1 MALTPPQPEDRE
13 LMRRLS
19 AGDRDAMKE
28 LFDRH
33 AAGVLGLLMRM
44 LRRRGEAEEL
54 LQEVFFDAWS
64 QADKYRPEA
73 SAPRSWLM
81 MMARC
86 RAIDRI
92 RSVRSRRHR
101 ERRAVEQ
108 ARVDGYPVE
117 LPEGF
122 ENLQR
127 EESRQRVA
135 AALGELPAEQREAIE
150 AAFFEGLSHS
160 QVAEKLGAPLGTVK
174 SRILLGM
181 RKLREHLS

>member
-1 MALTPPQPEDRE
+1 
-13 LMRRLS
+13 MRRLA
-19 AGDRDAMKE
+19 AGDRDAMQE

-33 AAGVLGLLMRM
+33 ASAVLGLLMRM

-54 LQEVFFDAWS
+54 LQDVFFDAWN
-64 QADKYRPEA
+64 QADKYRPDA
-73 SAPRSWLM
+73 SAPKSWLM
-81 MMARC
+81 MMARS

-92 RSVRSRRHR
+92 RSVRSRRRR
-101 ERRAVEQ
+101 EREVVEQ
-108 ARVDGYPVE
+108 ARIDGYPVE

-122 ENLQR
+122 ENLRR
-127 EESRQRVA
+127 EERRERIA
-135 AALGELPAEQREAIE
+135 AALGELPEDQRRAIE

-181 RKLREHLS
+181 RKLRNHLT

>member
-1 MALTPPQPEDRE
+1 
-13 LMRRLS
+13 MRRLCD
-19 AGDRDAMKE
+19 GDGDAMKE

-33 AAGVLGLLMRM
+33 ASGVLGLLMRM

-64 QADKYRPEA
+64 QADSYRPEA
-73 SAPRSWLM
+73 SAPKSWLM
-81 MMARC
+81 MMARS

-92 RSVRSRRHR
+92 RSVTSRRRR

-108 ARVDGYPVE
+108 ARIDGYPVE

-122 ENLQR
+122 DNLRR
-127 EESRQRVA
+127 EERSQRVA
-135 AALGELPAEQREAIE
+135 AALGELPEEQRQAIE
-150 AAFFEGLSHS
+150 AAFFEGLSHR

-181 RKLREHLS
+181 RKLRKHLS